1 VDYSLSD
8 VAQLWV
14 LEEATDDVW
23 ELLQPMERGQRLALQ
38 IRKTVDPG
46 PTDRVT
52 FDVLPHPL
60 TRVELGRVAR
70 QETGAAAPRWRRTP

>member
-23 ELLQPMERGQRLALQ
+23 ELLQPMERGQRLAFRSARLS
-38 IRKTVDPG
+38 IPVRPIGSRLMFFHTHSPG
-46 PTDRVT
+46 
-52 FDVLPHPL
+52 LSSG
-60 TRVELGRVAR
+60 E
-70 QETGAAAPRWRRTP
+70 